1 MGLGGEFR
9 ELVGGRANQRRLTL
23 LRQHQQHVLVGRQ
36 DELPAAVASAFPLAL
51 AVLDVDAREDVAI
64 EAVGM
69 ALVNDEVAEVG
80 LQPVTIAG

>member
-1 MGLGGEFR
+1 MTDLSYAPSGALHDVVGLTHGSASLHRG
-9 ELVGGRANQRRLTL
+9 LLSQPPSGGRRI
-23 LRQHQQHVLVGRQ
+23 
-36 DELPAAVASAFPLAL
+36 E
-51 AVLDVDAREDVAI
+51 AREDVAI